1 MRTLLSFLF
10 LFSLANAA
18 LANELKVT
26 MVDYGTPADPASNPI
41 LPGQA
46 GEIFLTFQNPTNVAY
61 RDVEL
66 APYIGDCID
75 SFASNTL
82 RIPEISANSTL
93 RWSEP
98 LQVKLSPFCAREAL
112 GGFLLLG
119 EHTAIDGK
127 RQRIWAEVKF
137 YVAPFPEVNFVGD
150 NLNLPI
156 PDQQSVEHEFD
167 IRSNMNIRQIG
178 VNVVLEHNYHRDIL
192 VYLKHPS
199 GKRILIFNRSSGR
212 GVLDLKVGLGG
223 TPLNDLQQLVGLS
236 AAGKWKIIVEDQA
249 IGDAGVLKKIGLLIK

>member
-82 RIPEISANSTL
+82 RIPEIPANSTL
-93 RWSEP
+93 RWNEP
-98 LQVKLSPFCAREAL
+98 LQVKMSPFCAREAL

-119 EHTAIDGK
+119 EHTSIDGK
-127 RQRIWAEVKF
+127 KQRIWAEVKF
-137 YVAPFPEVNFVGD
+137 FIAPFPEVNFIAD
-150 NLNLPI
+150 NLNFAI
-156 PDQQSVEHEFD
+156 PDQQTVQYEFEV
-167 IRSNMNIRQIG
+167 RSNMNIRQVG
-178 VNVVLEHNYHRDIL
+178 VNIVFDHSYHRDLSI
-192 VYLKHPS
+192 YLQHPS
-199 GKRILIFNRSSGR
+199 GKRILIFDRPTGR
-212 GVLDLKVGLGG
+212 GALNLKVGLGG

-236 AAGKWKIIVEDQA
+236 AAGKWKFILIDQA
-249 IGDAGVLKKIGLLIK
+249 TGDTGVLNKVGLQLK

>member
-26 MVDYGTPADPASNPI
+26 MVDYGTPTDPAVDPI

-66 APYIGDCID
+66 APYIGDCVD

-82 RIPEISANSTL
+82 RIPEIPANSTL
-93 RWSEP
+93 RWNEP
-98 LQVKLSPFCAREAL
+98 LQVKLSPYCAREAL

-119 EHTAIDGK
+119 EHTAVDGK
-127 RQRIWAEVKF
+127 KQRIWAEVKF
-137 YVAPFPEVNFVGD
+137 FVAPFPEVNFVGD
-150 NLNLPI
+150 NLNLTI
-156 PDQQSVEHEFD
+156 PDQQAVTYEFD
-167 IRSNMNIRQIG
+167 VRSSMTIRQVG
-178 VNVVLEHNYHRDIL
+178 VSVVLQHTSHRDIV
-192 VYLKHPS
+192 VYLQHPS
-199 GKRILIFNRSSGR
+199 GKRITLFNKFAGN
-212 GVLDLKVGLGG
+212 GVLNLQLGMGG

-236 AAGKWKIIVEDQA
+236 ATGKWKLIVSDEARVDT
-249 IGDAGVLKKIGLLIK
+249 GTLTKVELRLK